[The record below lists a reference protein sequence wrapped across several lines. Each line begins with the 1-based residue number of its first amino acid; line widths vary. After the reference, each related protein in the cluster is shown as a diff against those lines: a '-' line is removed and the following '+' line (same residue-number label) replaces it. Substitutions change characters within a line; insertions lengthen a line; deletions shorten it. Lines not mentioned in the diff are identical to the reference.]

1 MPVWERKNK
10 MNQIIFTT
18 SKEVQKIKDAAL
30 LNKHCLVIEIDGKKY
45 STYNDYIR
53 YIEKLLGFPWACDGI
68 WERYDDWMTDLSW
81 LNYTEYVFI
90 VEHYNEFLSKDAYGK
105 QCFYESFEKQ
115 ILPWW
120 ESEVVDR
127 MVEGRPMKMN
137 VYLIP

>member
-10 MNQIIFTT
+10 MNRIIFTT
-18 SKEVQKIKDAAL
+18 SKEVQRIKDAAL

-90 VEHYNEFLSKDAYGK
+90 VEH
-105 QCFYESFEKQ
+105 
-115 ILPWW
+115 
-120 ESEVVDR
+120 
-127 MVEGRPMKMN
+127 
-137 VYLIP
+137 

>member
-1 MPVWERKNK
+1 

-30 LNKHCLVIEIDGKKY
+30 LNKHCLIVEIDGKKY
-45 STYNDYIR
+45 PTYNDYIR

-90 VEHYNEFLSKDAYGK
+90 VEQYNEFLSKDAYGK

-120 ESEVVDR
+120 ESEVVDH
-127 MVEGRPMKMN
+127 MVEGHPMKMN